1 MLFSLF
7 PSVVI
12 LCNSQSPT
20 DPTPAAAL
28 NNEPELTHLMDKVAA
43 KIPDQW
49 RDVGIGLG
57 LTVHELDCLSS
68 RGLKPKD
75 CFYYIFTFWKE
86 QMTEPYSWEK
96 IIQVLNSD
104 SVGQKRLAADL
115 NTALRASARHT
126 YRYQLL

>member
-49 RDVGIGLG
+49 WGIGIGLG
-57 LTVHELDCLSS
+57 LSVHDLEDLHQTLPPCLHDVE
-68 RGLKPKD
+68 GLH
-75 CFYYIFTFWKE
+75 
-86 QMTEPYSWEK
+86 
-96 IIQVLNSD
+96 V
-104 SVGQKRLAADL
+104 
-115 NTALRASARHT
+115 
-126 YRYQLL
+126 